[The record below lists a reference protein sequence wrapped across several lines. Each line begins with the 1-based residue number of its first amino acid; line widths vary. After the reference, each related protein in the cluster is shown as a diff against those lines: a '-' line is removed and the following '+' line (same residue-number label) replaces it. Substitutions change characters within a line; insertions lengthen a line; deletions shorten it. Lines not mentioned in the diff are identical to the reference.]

1 MTGVLAY
8 YLYLYWYA
16 VKTAYEYDMQLGEWE
31 IERRGIFFIFCP
43 LVNFVAM
50 VSLWWRVSEA
60 KTHIKYLIIM
70 STHPDIQDPP
80 EDEDIW

>member
-16 VKTAYEYDMQLGEWE
+16 VTTAREYDMQLGEWE
-31 IERRGIFFIFCP
+31 IERKGIFLMFCP
-43 LVNFVAM
+43 LLNCIATVV
-50 VSLWWRVSEA
+50 VWCCIPKA

-70 STHPDIQDPP
+70 STHPDMQDPP